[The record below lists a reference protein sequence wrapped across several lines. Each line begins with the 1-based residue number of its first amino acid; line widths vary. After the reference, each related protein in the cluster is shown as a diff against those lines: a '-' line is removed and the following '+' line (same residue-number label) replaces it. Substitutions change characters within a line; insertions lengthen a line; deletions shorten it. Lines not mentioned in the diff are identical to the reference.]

1 MDFAATSKLAQEM
14 LESHGGI
21 GFESVSGLTPLPVIR
36 DAGSRS
42 GCYEQLAPIGR
53 DPWIRVTNS
62 FGFAGILSHASF

>member
-21 GFESVSGLTPLPVIR
+21 GFESVR